1 VTESY
6 PHGAMLPADVG
17 SASVQFDISCAI
29 EAKDDFNKGVSLL
42 HSFWFPEATRAFEAV
57 LKKDSNCQMAHWG
70 IALSFGAGERKAWRR

>member
-1 VTESY
+1 VSSLTSR
-6 PHGAMLPADVG
+6 AR
-17 SASVQFDISCAI
+17 I